1 VQHRTDTAHSRSR
14 SITQGVG
21 AMTVHQGGATAVAV
35 HPDAAEPA
43 VARRAQPW
51 ATAHQPEA
59 TAQAQVVR
67 VRSQPLS
74 VGSSS
79 SRHHCVEHCGAEIQS
94 QVGAPA

>member
-1 VQHRTDTAHSRSR
+1 
-14 SITQGVG
+14 
-21 AMTVHQGGATAVAV
+21 MTVHQGGATAAAV
-35 HPDAAEPA
+35 HPDAAELA
-43 VARRAQPW
+43 VAGRAQPW
-51 ATAHQPEA
+51 ATVHQPEA
-59 TAQAQVVR
+59 AAQAQAVR